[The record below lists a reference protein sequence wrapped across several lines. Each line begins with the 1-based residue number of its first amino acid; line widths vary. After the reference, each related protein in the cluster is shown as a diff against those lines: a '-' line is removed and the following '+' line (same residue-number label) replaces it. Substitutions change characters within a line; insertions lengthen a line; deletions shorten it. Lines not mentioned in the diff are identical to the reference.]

1 MISNKILY
9 NGILASVGEIGS
21 IPKYFSMGK
30 SQKLNLQNNKK
41 QTIMKKSMIAMIIAF
56 SLAAVS
62 CGGTKE
68 GEAVKVEAAEETE
81 QEFAEELEV
90 KATDAIT
97 EVEEVSIK

>member
-1 MISNKILY
+1 
-9 NGILASVGEIGS
+9 
-21 IPKYFSMGK
+21 
-30 SQKLNLQNNKK
+30 
-41 QTIMKKSMIAMIIAF
+41 MKKSMIAMIIAF

-97 EVEEVSIK
+97 EVEEVSVK